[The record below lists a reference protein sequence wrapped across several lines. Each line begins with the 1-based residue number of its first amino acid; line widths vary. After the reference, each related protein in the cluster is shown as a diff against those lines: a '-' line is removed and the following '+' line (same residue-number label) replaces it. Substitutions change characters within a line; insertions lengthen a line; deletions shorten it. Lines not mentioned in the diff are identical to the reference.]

1 MAPQEHALN
10 FVGDVMLGRLIDQ
23 LFPQHVHEPSER
35 NIIQSFKSSN
45 PKLSNYNHNSPWG
58 DTTPLFRTQD
68 LNLINLETAA
78 TTHVDKWPDK
88 VFNYRMHPANITAL
102 HAANIHY
109 AGLANNHTLDFRE
122 AGLVDTVNTVKEA
135 GVAFAGA
142 GHDEQEATRPAILQL
157 PSSSSSP
164 PLQVYIW
171 AASDHPSDWS
181 SIPNFHSIDYTSRTR
196 ARIRDLI
203 AQTSPSPSS
212 STSVLKVF
220 SCHWGPNYAWCPS
233 QETREFAHFL
243 VDECGIDIVHGHSS
257 HHVQGVEAYKGKLVI
272 YGCGD
277 FVDDYALVE
286 EYRND
291 LGGVWRVV
299 VQQKQQQ
306 GDERDGAKVL
316 VKRLEM
322 FPTKIEKFAARRL
335 KAEEEDARWVR
346 GKVKE
351 LSEEL
356 GTEVVVEEEGEGR
369 IIVEVNA

>member
-23 LFPQHVHEPSER
+23 LLPQHVHEPSEA
-35 NIIQSFKSSN
+35 NIVQSFKSSN
-45 PKLSNYNHNSPWG
+45 PRISNYDYSSPWG
-58 DTTPLFRTQD
+58 DTTSLFRKQD

-78 TTHVDKWPDK
+78 TTHDDKWPDK
-88 VFNYRMHPANITAL
+88 VFNYRMHPANIAAL
-102 HAANIHY
+102 HTANIHY

-122 AGLVDTVNTVKEA
+122 PGLVETVNTVKNA
-135 GVAFAGA
+135 GLAFAGA
-142 GHDEQEATRPAILQL
+142 GHDEQEATRPAILQI

-171 AASDHPSDWS
+171 TASDHPSDWAS
-181 SIPNFHSIDYTSRTR
+181 VPNFHYIDYSAATKT
-196 ARIRDLI
+196 RIRDLI
-203 AQTSPSPSS
+203 AKTSPSTP
-212 STSVLKVF
+212 VLKVF
-220 SCHWGPNYAWCPS
+220 SCHWGPNYAWQPS
-233 QETREFAHFL
+233 QKIQEFAHFL

-257 HHVQGVEAYKGKLVI
+257 HHVQGVETYKGKLII

-286 EYRND
+286 EFRND

-299 VQQKQQQ
+299 VGQQYE
-306 GDERDGAKVL
+306 GGKVV

-335 KAEEEDARWVR
+335 GAEERDSEWVR
-346 GKVKE
+346 GKVRE
-351 LSEEL
+351 LSAEF
-356 GTEVVVEEEGEGR
+356 GTEVVVEEGGEGR
-369 IIVEVNA
+369 IIVEVNN